1 MSETAKFIKPEVLE
15 EHGREGRNPVSQT
28 INRAVGQ
35 DVRERERLAAAL
47 EEANI
52 PTLLLVLAHLTG
64 DDTWLAEPY
73 RPHRGP
79 ILDDNDSGSLPEEVQ
94 QEIRAAAFRV
104 ILEAEDGLLEE
115 RALSPD
121 EITRMLGVALV
132 EEIPDEYGELLAE
145 ELGVVSRDVDVP
157 KALPPGFGV
166 LIIGAGLSG
175 IALAIKLKRSGVPFT
190 IVEKNDEIGGTWW
203 ENVYPGCGVDTPS
216 HLYSF
221 SFEPN
226 GEWSRFFA
234 KRPEVHRYLAHLVEK
249 YGIRDA
255 IRFGHEVVRA
265 DFDEATSSW
274 TAEVVDNEGR
284 RSTITAPILATGVGM
299 VNRPAIPSIPGADTF
314 AGPIMHT
321 AAWDPDVDYAG
332 KTVAVIGTGASAMQL
347 VPSIAGVAEKVAVFQ
362 RSKQWAVPH
371 PNYHRDVPSGVR
383 YLMKRLPLYTRW
395 YRLRS
400 FWNFSDRLHSSL
412 RIDPE
417 WTNPEHSINEQNER
431 HRVFLT
437 KYIKEQ
443 LGDRTDLYDA
453 CIPDYPPYGKR
464 PLLDNGWFRTVQRDD
479 VDLVTDHVRE
489 ITPQGVR
496 TADGTLHEAD
506 IVVWAT
512 GFKALQFL
520 WPMEIHGRSG
530 ASLAEQW
537 GDHDARAYLGVTVPD
552 FPNLFILNGPN
563 TNAGHGGSAIL
574 ACEFQVRYIMQAIA
588 LLARGE
594 VARLEVDEKV
604 FWDYNHEL
612 DAELDKCIWSHPGM
626 TTWYRN
632 EAGRIVVSSPWT
644 YLDSWNR
651 MRTLDPADY
660 GIGQ

>member
-1 MSETAKFIKPEVLE
+1 
-15 EHGREGRNPVSQT
+15 VSQT
-28 INRAVGQ
+28 INRTLDE
-35 DVRERERLAAAL
+35 DVRERARLAAAL

-64 DDTWLAEPY
+64 DEKWLAEPH
-73 RPHRGP
+73 RPQRGP
-79 ILDDNDSGSLPEEVQ
+79 VLDDNDSGSLPADVQ
-94 QEIRAAAFRV
+94 EEIRAAAFRV
-104 ILEAEDGLLEE
+104 ILDFEEGLLEE
-115 RALSPD
+115 CPLSPD
-121 EITRMLGVALV
+121 QVTRMLGVALV
-132 EEIPDEYGELLAE
+132 EEIPEEYGELLAE
-145 ELGVVSRDVDVP
+145 ELGVLSRDVDVP
-157 KALPPGFGV
+157 HSRPRGFQA

-175 IALAIKLKRSGVPFT
+175 IALAIKLKRAGVPFT
-190 IVEKNDEIGGTWW
+190 IVEKNDEVGGTWW

-234 KRPEVHRYLAHLVEK
+234 KRPEVQHYLMRLVDK
-249 YGIRDA
+249 YGIREH
-255 IRFGHEVVRA
+255 ILFGHEVVRA
-265 DFDEATSSW
+265 DFDSGSATWS
-274 TAEVVDNEGR
+274 AEVVDRQGR
-284 RSTITAPILATGVGM
+284 RTTMAAPILATGVGM
-299 VNRPAIPSIPGADTF
+299 VNRPAIPEIPGAETF

-321 AAWDPDVDYAG
+321 AEWDPDVDYAG

-347 VPSIAGVAEKVAVFQ
+347 VPSIAGTAAKVVVFQ

-371 PNYHRDVPSGVR
+371 PNYHRDVPSGVL

-395 YRLRS
+395 YRLRA

-417 WTNPEHSINEQNER
+417 WPHMDQSINEQNER

-437 KYIKEQ
+437 RYIKEQ

-479 VDLVTDHVRE
+479 VDLVTDHVER
-489 ITPQGVR
+489 ITPDGVV
-496 TADGTLHEAD
+496 TKDGTLHQAD

-520 WPMEIHGRSG
+520 WPMEIRGLSG
-530 ASLAEQW
+530 KSLAEQW
-537 GDHDARAYLGVTVPD
+537 GHHDARAYLGVTVPD

-574 ACEFQVRYIMQAIA
+574 ACEFQVRYIMQAVA
-588 LLARGE
+588 ELARNG
-594 VARLEVDEKV
+594 VDRLEVDEDV
-604 FWDYNHEL
+604 FWTYNKEL

-644 YLDSWNR
+644 YLDSWDR
-651 MRTLDPADY
+651 MRSFEPADY
-660 GIGQ
+660 RRSAVAEASS

>member
-1 MSETAKFIKPEVLE
+1 MTQL
-15 EHGREGRNPVSQT
+15 
-28 INRAVGQ
+28 INRAE
-35 DVRERERLAAAL
+35 DDSAPDRDRLAAAL
-47 EEANI
+47 EDANI

-64 DDTWLAEPY
+64 EEKWLSGKY
-73 RPHRGP
+73 RPQRGP
-79 ILDDNDSGSLPEEVQ
+79 VLDDNDSGSLPEDVQ
-94 QEIRAAAFRV
+94 AEIRSAALRA
-104 ILEAEDGLLEE
+104 ILDAESGLIAE
-115 RALSPD
+115 RPLTP
-121 EITRMLGVALV
+121 EQVTRMLEVALV

-145 ELGVVSRDVDVP
+145 ELGVLSRDVEVP
-157 KALPPGFGV
+157 HPLPEGFEV

-175 IALAIKLKRSGVPFT
+175 IALAIKLKGAGVPFT
-190 IVEKNDEIGGTWW
+190 VIEKNHEIGGTWW

-234 KRPEVHRYLAHLVEK
+234 KRPEVHSYLARLVDD
-249 YGIRDA
+249 YGIREH
-255 IRFGHEVVRA
+255 IVFGHEVERA
-265 DFDEATSSW
+265 DFDAATTTW
-274 TAEVVDNEGR
+274 KLDVVDGSGVR
-284 RSTITAPILATGVGM
+284 TSYTAPMLATGVGM
-299 VNRPAIPSIPGADTF
+299 VNRPSIPSIPGAGTF

-321 AAWDPDVDYAG
+321 AQWDPEVEYAG

-347 VPSIAGVAEKVAVFQ
+347 VPSIAGVAKKVVVFQ

-371 PNYHRDVPSGVR
+371 PNYHRDVPEGVR
-383 YLMKRLPLYTRW
+383 YLMGRLPLYARW
-395 YRLRS
+395 YRLRA

-417 WTNPEHSINEQNER
+417 WTKPELSINDQNER
-431 HRVFLT
+431 HRIFLT
-437 KYIKEQ
+437 KYIKDQ
-443 LGDRTDLYDA
+443 LGDRTDLHDA
-453 CIPDYPPYGKR
+453 CIPEYPPYGKR
-464 PLLDNGWFRTVQRDD
+464 PLLDNGWFRTIQRDD
-479 VDLVTDHVRE
+479 VDLVTTNVE
-489 ITPQGVR
+489 QIAPEGVIT
-496 TADGTLHEAD
+496 TDGTLHEAD

-520 WPMEIHGRSG
+520 WPMEIHGVSG
-530 ASLAEQW
+530 KSLAEQW

-552 FPNLFILNGPN
+552 FPNMFILNGPN

-588 LLARGE
+588 RLAAGG
-594 VARLEVDEKV
+594 VAGLEVDEDV
-604 FWDYNHEL
+604 FWAYNKEL

-644 YLDSWNR
+644 YLDSWSR
-651 MRTLDPADY
+651 MRHFDAADY
-660 GIGQ
+660 REIRAADASS